1 MGNFQSEIR
10 YGIDPSRGVN
20 LKDLTPKKYSI
31 QYVKD
36 GLPDHYFG
44 PIPSGRPCRPSGRPR
59 RPPGRP
65 RRPHYDEDL
74 MIENI
79 NIDPNFMK
87 ISGRYLRSM
96 KVRHI
101 GGIYSKLR

>member
-10 YGIDPSRGVN
+10 YGIDPSQEVN
-20 LKDLTPKKYSI
+20 LNALTPNQYSI
-31 QYVKD
+31 RYIKD
-36 GLPDHYFG
+36 GLPDYCFG
-44 PIPSGRPCRPSGRPR
+44 PI
-59 RPPGRP
+59 
-65 RRPHYDEDL
+65 PHYDEDS